1 MLNKPDIIR
10 ILLIEDNPADS
21 DLIKDLLEEAHNI
34 NYELIVEITLCD
46 GLLRAEK
53 ERFNI
58 LLLDLTLPD
67 AMGLET
73 FKIAHSRIKHLPII
87 ILSGY
92 NEEEIILQAM
102 KEGVQDY
109 VIKGSYN
116 GILLWRSIKY
126 SIERHNLKQKLKESE
141 IKYRKLFDNA
151 PDAISLLD
159 SKGYIVD
166 CNSTYLKL
174 TGYPFDEVYKTHVT
188 EFLTA
193 EGVDI
198 FEQRFPLLKES
209 GKEEIEVDIVHK
221 TGRIIPVWR
230 KCIGIFDEEDNF
242 TGAILHTR
250 DLTLLKR
257 NEIELM
263 KAQKLE
269 SLGILAGGIAHDFN
283 NILTAILGNI
293 SLAEFELR
301 DEKIK
306 SLLLSAE
313 KAATRAKSLTKQLL
327 LFSKG
332 GTISK
337 KPVSVEEL
345 LREYATFALR
355 GTKAKCIFLFPRE
368 LWSVELDA
376 GQFSQVIN
384 NLMIN
389 AVQAMPNGGEIIITG
404 ENKVSDR
411 SELPN
416 LITGNY
422 VKISIKDQGLGIDR
436 KDFQKIFSPYYTT
449 KSHGTGLGLAMS
461 YAIIK
466 NHGGF
471 MTFDSELD
479 KGTIFYIYLPASVK
493 EVKQEISTITN
504 DYSGSGRILVMD
516 DKIMIRQI
524 MKKMLN
530 KLGYESDYVDNGV
543 ELIRKYKNS
552 LEIGKKYDIIITDLT
567 IQGGMGGINAME
579 IILEIDPNVKA
590 IVSSG
595 YSKGDIM
602 TNYKKYGFLGI
613 LSKPYT
619 FNELKQVI
627 SSVEKSPIK
636 RGKQLLMQN
645 I

>member
-1 MLNKPDIIR
+1 MLNKPDTIR
-10 ILLIEDNPADS
+10 ILLIEDNPTDS
-21 DLIKDLLEEAHNI
+21 DLIKELLEEVSNI
-34 NYELIVEITLCD
+34 NYELIIEITLCD
-46 GLLRAEK
+46 GLLRVDTEK
-53 ERFNI
+53 FDI

-67 AMGLET
+67 ALGLET
-73 FKIAHSRIKHLPII
+73 FKIAQLQIKHLPII
-87 ILSGY
+87 ILSGRDD
-92 NEEEIILQAM
+92 EEIILQAM

-109 VIKGSYN
+109 IIKGSYS
-116 GILLWRSIKY
+116 GILLWRSIKH
-126 SIERHNLKQKLKESE
+126 SIERHNLKQKIKESE
-141 IKYRKLFDNA
+141 LKYRKLFDNA

-159 SKGYIVD
+159 SEGNIID
-166 CNSTYLKL
+166 CNSTYQKL
-174 TGYPFDEVYKTHVT
+174 IGYSFDEIYGTHVT
-188 EFLTA
+188 EFLSE
-193 EGVDI
+193 EGI
-198 FEQRFPLLKES
+198 ATFKKRFLLLKQS
-209 GKEEIEVDIVHK
+209 GKEEIEVDIIHK
-221 TGRIIPVWR
+221 TGRFIPVWR

-257 NEIELM
+257 NETELM

-306 SLLLSAE
+306 SLLQSAE
-313 KAATRAKSLTKQLL
+313 KAAKRAKSLTKQLL

-337 KPVSVEEL
+337 KPVSVAEL

-355 GTKAKCIFLFPRE
+355 GTKAKCTFLFPKE

-376 GQFSQVIN
+376 GQFSQVVN

-389 AVQAMPNGGEIIITG
+389 AVQAMPNGGEIVITG
-404 ENKVSDR
+404 ENKTSDQTQ
-411 SELPN
+411 PPI
-416 LITGNY
+416 LINGRY
-422 VKISIKDQGLGIDR
+422 VKISIKDQGVGIER
-436 KDFQKIFSPYYTT
+436 KDFQKIFSPYFTT

-471 MTFDSELD
+471 ITFESELD

-493 EVKQEISTITN
+493 EVKHETSTITN
-504 DYSGSGRILVMD
+504 DYSGTGRILVMD

-530 KLGYESDYVDNGV
+530 RLGYESEYVDNGK
-543 ELIRKYKNS
+543 ELIKKYKNS
-552 LEIGKKYDIIITDLT
+552 MEIGKKYDIIITDLT

-579 IILEIDPNVKA
+579 IILELDPDVKA

-595 YSKGDIM
+595 YSKGEIM
-602 TNYKKYGFLGI
+602 THYKSYGFLGI
-613 LSKPYT
+613 LSKPYS
-619 FNELKQVI
+619 FNELKGVI
-627 SSVEKSPIK
+627 SSVEKSSIK
-636 RGKQLLMQN
+636 RDKQLLIQN

>member
-1 MLNKPDIIR
+1 MKNKRVYIDNVR
-10 ILLIEDNPADS
+10 KYILEKHPEWKLYDDED
-21 DLIKDLLEEAHNI
+21 
-34 NYELIVEITLCD
+34 
-46 GLLRAEK
+46 
-53 ERFNI
+53 
-58 LLLDLTLPD
+58 
-67 AMGLET
+67 
-73 FKIAHSRIKHLPII
+73 
-87 ILSGY
+87 
-92 NEEEIILQAM
+92 
-102 KEGVQDY
+102 
-109 VIKGSYN
+109 
-116 GILLWRSIKY
+116 
-126 SIERHNLKQKLKESE
+126 
-141 IKYRKLFDNA
+141 
-151 PDAISLLD
+151 
-159 SKGYIVD
+159 VD
-166 CNSTYLKL
+166 
-174 TGYPFDEVYKTHVT
+174 
-188 EFLTA
+188 
-193 EGVDI
+193 
-198 FEQRFPLLKES
+198 
-209 GKEEIEVDIVHK
+209 
-221 TGRIIPVWR
+221 
-230 KCIGIFDEEDNF
+230 F

-257 NEIELM
+257 NETELM

-301 DEKIK
+301 DGKIK
-306 SLLLSAE
+306 NLLLSAE

-337 KPVSVEEL
+337 KPVSVAEL

-355 GTKAKCIFLFPRE
+355 GTKAKCTFLFPRE

-376 GQFSQVIN
+376 GQFSQVVN

-389 AVQAMPNGGEIIITG
+389 AVQAMPNGGEIVITG
-404 ENKVSDR
+404 ENKISDR
-411 SELPN
+411 DQSPI
-416 LITGNY
+416 LINGRY
-422 VKISIKDQGLGIDR
+422 VKLSIKDQGVGIGR

-471 MTFDSELD
+471 MTFDSELG

-493 EVKQEISTITN
+493 EVKHEISAITH
-504 DYSGSGRILVMD
+504 DYSGIGRILVMD
-516 DKIMIRQI
+516 DKMMIRQI

-543 ELIRKYKNS
+543 ELIQKYKTS

-567 IQGGMGGINAME
+567 IQGGMGGINAMK
-579 IILEIDPNVKA
+579 IILEIDPDVKA

-595 YSKGDIM
+595 YSRGDIM

-627 SSVEKSPIK
+627 SSVEKSSIIK
-636 RGKQLLMQN
+636 GNQFLIQN